1 MMEEKNEIIQ
11 GWNFSSKIASSSIA
25 TQVGADYVGRVNDA
39 IDAMV
44 KDLGKLKSNQ
54 TDAVLGG
61 YLAEHWHAGTFN
73 INAAATESLHRAKTL
88 GSTEY
93 ASVDIATNFGQSYSS
108 KYMGTSEQ
116 TATAQAAYSRD
127 LGAPKYQGQEQVV
140 PSDQLDGA
148 IAVAKQRAMKNAD
161 SRPEVASS
169 YEYTSQ
175 HLTDRIS
182 DGEGVESKPLSKKE
196 SIALAKKVKEK
207 GEDLSGED
215 VGVSFSNS
223 VTNREIFKKIMD
235 AGYSAAFV
243 TVAMQLAPDIYK
255 AIDYLIKNKKINL
268 QQVKQMGLK
277 AISSGTEG
285 FLRGSISCALYMGCV
300 QGKFGETFKQVNPSI
315 LGTIVSVVLETAKN
329 SILVAAG
336 KMSAKQ
342 MGDRFIDSVI
352 VSSGF
357 LVGQKI
363 GVAIGTL
370 LNLQVPVVGYLIGSL
385 IGTAFS
391 VVYQIGKKKLI
402 SFCVDSGFTCF
413 GLVDQDYS
421 LPESVLKGLG
431 IDVIDIPRTEVPT
444 TNLQRTEVRSQLSS
458 TPLETINISMIKR
471 GIISVNKVG
480 YIQ

>member
-1 MMEEKNEIIQ
+1 M
-11 GWNFSSKIASSSIA
+11 
-25 TQVGADYVGRVNDA
+25 
-39 IDAMV
+39 
-44 KDLGKLKSNQ
+44 
-54 TDAVLGG
+54 
-61 YLAEHWHAGTFN
+61 
-73 INAAATESLHRAKTL
+73 

-116 TATAQAAYSRD
+116 SATAQAAYSRD

-182 DGEGVESKPLSKKE
+182 DGEVVESKPLSKKE

-285 FLRGSISCALYMGCV
+285 FLRGSISCALYMWCV

-363 GVAIGTL
+363 GIAIGTL
-370 LNLQVPVVGYLIGSL
+370 LNFQVPVVGYLIGSL

>member
-1 MMEEKNEIIQ
+1 
-11 GWNFSSKIASSSIA
+11 
-25 TQVGADYVGRVNDA
+25 
-39 IDAMV
+39 MV

-116 TATAQAAYSRD
+116 SATAQAAYSRD

-182 DGEGVESKPLSKKE
+182 DGEVVESKPLSKKE

-255 AIDYLIKNKKINL
+255 AIILYNGSMRRRCVSMALPGTPG
-268 QQVKQMGLK
+268 QR
-277 AISSGTEG
+277 ISDLCNGNHITQKE
-285 FLRGSISCALYMGCV
+285 LA
-300 QGKFGETFKQVNPSI
+300 E
-315 LGTIVSVVLETAKN
+315 
-329 SILVAAG
+329 
-336 KMSAKQ
+336 
-342 MGDRFIDSVI
+342 
-352 VSSGF
+352 
-357 LVGQKI
+357 KI
-363 GVAIGTL
+363 GVSA
-370 LNLQVPVVGYLIGSL
+370 
-385 IGTAFS
+385 
-391 VVYQIGKKKLI
+391 
-402 SFCVDSGFTCF
+402 
-413 GLVDQDYS
+413 
-421 LPESVLKGLG
+421 
-431 IDVIDIPRTEVPT
+431 
-444 TNLQRTEVRSQLSS
+444 SQLSRIVSGETRTVSSDILIGVAKEFKVS
-458 TPLETINISMIKR
+458 TDYILGLSTVSVRKSYDISELGLSEGAVR
-471 GIISVNKVG
+471 GP
-480 YIQ
+480 